1 MKLQRWNRGRAA
13 PGILASRSTCA
24 SCTSDSRSYIYSN
37 GSCRSGGLRRDLTA
51 FMLWACACLLA
62 GVAPTAHADNNTV
75 QLGEIVV
82 TPTRIPEPAFDIP
95 ASVSVV
101 PLGSLDADT
110 PGINASEY
118 LQDVPGVLARDRQNY
133 AQDEQISIRGFGSR
147 STFGVRGVRLY
158 TDGIPA
164 TMPDGQGQVSNFDF
178 GGASRIEVLR
188 GPFSAL
194 YGNSS
199 GGVIEI
205 FTADGHGPP
214 EVLSSLDT
222 GSFDSRHLDL
232 GVRGGN
238 GGFGYNFDLSDFRTD
253 GFRDHSRAERIN
265 GNAKL
270 DFAIGKSGKLTV
282 LLNTVSLPEAQ
293 DPQGLTWQQFE
304 ADPAQAAPSALT
316 YNTRKSVHQ
325 NQAGAVYT
333 QTLDDH
339 QSLWFMVYNG
349 QRTVQQF
356 LSVPV
361 AAQASPTSSGG
372 VVNLAT
378 IYGGGDARWIW
389 QGTLAGRPL
398 DFTAGLAYDW
408 ENQHRLG
415 YNNFIGTTL
424 GVVGALRRNEQD
436 DVYNFD
442 QYLQA
447 SWQFS
452 PRWSLMA
459 GARHSVVHFDSDDQY
474 ISAMNPDDSGRVSY
488 GNTSPV
494 AGLMYDL
501 RPHWHL
507 YAAYGEGFETPTFSE
522 LGYRPDGESG
532 LNFALQ
538 PARSQNG
545 EVGSKWRF
553 AGGAHV
559 DVALFD
565 ADTRDELA
573 VLSSSG
579 GRTVYQNIGRSERRG
594 AELGLHLPLASAWQ
608 LDVAYTYLQARFL
621 DAFSTC
627 PTVGTC
633 TVPAGT
639 SMPGVP
645 RNLLHLALGWEG
657 GSGWHAGLSM
667 DAAGAVS
674 ANDAGSLVAPGYAIA
689 GINAGYTIHSAR
701 YDITPYVR
709 IGNLLDQK
717 YIGSVIVNQ
726 SSGGS
731 FEPAPG
737 RIFWLGVNVSLHSAG

>member
-1 MKLQRWNRGRAA
+1 MRVTIGNRDGDRRSYNRGPDMRRSSL
-13 PGILASRSTCA
+13 PGRDFLFVVTGLCA
-24 SCTSDSRSYIYSN
+24 WLLV
-37 GSCRSGGLRRDLTA
+37 GL
-51 FMLWACACLLA
+51 
-62 GVAPTAHADNNTV
+62 GQTAHADDNTV

-101 PLGSLDADT
+101 QLGSLDADT

-178 GGASRIEVLR
+178 GSADRIEVLR

-199 GGVIEI
+199 GGVIQI

-232 GVRGGN
+232 GVRGGH

-265 GNAKL
+265 ANAKL
-270 DFAIGKSGKLTV
+270 DFKVGERGKLSV

-293 DPQGLTWQQFE
+293 DPQGLTWQQFVN
-304 ADPAQAAPSALT
+304 DPAQAAPSALQF
-316 YNTRKSVHQ
+316 NTRKSVHQ
-325 NQAGAVYT
+325 TQAGAVYT
-333 QTLDDH
+333 QTLSDH
-339 QSLWFMVYNG
+339 QSLRFMTYNG
-349 QRTVQQF
+349 QRTVEQF

-361 AAQASPTSSGG
+361 AAQTSPLSSGG
-372 VVNLAT
+372 VVDLDT
-378 IYGGGDARWIW
+378 IYGGGDLRWSW
-389 QGTLAGRPL
+389 QGALGGRPF
-398 DFTAGLAYDW
+398 DFTTGLAYDW
-408 ENQHRLG
+408 ENQHRSG
-415 YNNFIGTTL
+415 YNNFVGTTL
-424 GVVGALRRNEQD
+424 GVVGALRRSEQD

-442 QYLQA
+442 QYAQA
-447 SWQFS
+447 SWKFD
-452 PRWSLMA
+452 PRWSLA
-459 GARHSVVHFDSDDQY
+459 LGARHSLVNFQSSDQF
-474 ISAMNPDDSGRVSY
+474 ITPQNPDDSGRVSY
-488 GNTSPV
+488 GSTNPV

-501 RPHWHL
+501 SSNWHL

-522 LGYRPDGESG
+522 LGYRPDGQNG

-538 PARSQNG
+538 PARSHNG

-553 AGGAHV
+553 AQGGRL
-559 DVALFD
+559 DLALFE
-565 ADTRDELA
+565 ADTKDEIA

-579 GRTVYQNIGRSERRG
+579 GRTIYQNIGHSERRG
-594 AELGLHLPLASAWQ
+594 AELGLHLPLASAWR
-608 LDVAYTYLQARFL
+608 LDLAYTWLQARFL

-627 PTVGTC
+627 PGIASC
-633 TVPAGT
+633 TVPADT
-639 SMPGVP
+639 RMPGVP
-645 RNLLHLALGWEG
+645 RNLLHAALNWTGS
-657 GSGWHAGLSM
+657 SGWHAGFTV

-674 ANDAGSLVAPGYAIA
+674 ANDAGTLLAPGYAIA
-689 GINAGYTIHSAR
+689 GINAGYTVRTAR
-701 YDITPYVR
+701 YDIAPFVR
-709 IGNLLDQK
+709 IGNLFDQK

-737 RIFWLGVNVSLHSAG
+737 RTFWLGVNVRFRNAG